1 MKPTPET
8 DKARADYQQEMWNS
22 FGTSDGRTSKLVPV
36 EFARKLERERDEA
49 RQFAEHYRA
58 FWERVEAAIDDCPN
72 GDPLPWVFKA
82 QHTTPDAS

>member
-8 DKARADYQQEMWNS
+8 DAAKNQILSDVSSMRIDGWNEAYHHMS
-22 FGTSDGRTSKLVPV
+22 IHA
-36 EFARKLERERDEA
+36 EKLERERNEA
-49 RQFAEHYRA
+49 RQIAEHYRA

-82 QHTTPDAS
+82 QHGTPTT